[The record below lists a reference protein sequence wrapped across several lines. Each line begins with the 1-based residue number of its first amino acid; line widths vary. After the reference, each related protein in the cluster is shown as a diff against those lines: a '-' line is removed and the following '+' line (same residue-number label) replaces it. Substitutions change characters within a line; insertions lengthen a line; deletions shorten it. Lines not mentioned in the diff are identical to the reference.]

1 MMRYAEV
8 NAIISKVQDV
18 AWKTYAW
25 SRAMLIEVPDNM
37 ANSDH
42 PGKKKRLAKS
52 EFELQPIAN
61 VAIGV

>member
-1 MMRYAEV
+1 MLAAALLEMSRYEV
-8 NAIISKVQDV
+8 RAIISKVQDV

-42 PGKKKRLAKS
+42 PGKKKQLGKKG
-52 EFELQPIAN
+52 N
-61 VAIGV
+61 